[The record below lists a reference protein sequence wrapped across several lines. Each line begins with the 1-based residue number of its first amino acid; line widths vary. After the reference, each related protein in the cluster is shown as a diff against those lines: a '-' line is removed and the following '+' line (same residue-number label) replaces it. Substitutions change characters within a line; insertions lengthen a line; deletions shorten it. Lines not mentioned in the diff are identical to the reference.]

1 MTKIANPVIRQIYD
15 TGKVQDQNGDVIDV
29 WAQVTEA
36 HCAALYETV
45 LKRCPK
51 LCVEIGMA
59 CGFGFYALALVV
71 TVAGLFVLTVL
82 GLFTG
87 RGVSRRENH
96 EPRDPE

>member
-1 MTKIANPVIRQIYD
+1 MDYLNNFFQFHPDAFHLMVLFGAT
-15 TGKVQDQNGDVIDV
+15 TGASIWVVG
-29 WAQVTEA
+29 A
-36 HCAALYETV
+36 
-45 LKRCPK
+45 
-51 LCVEIGMA
+51 IGMA

-87 RGVSRRENH
+87 RGVSRPEDH